1 MSTDKVATLLN
12 PASVAILGARENPSG
27 WTARIFANLVRFEF
41 DGPVYP
47 VNPNH
52 ERIWGVECFPDL
64 RSLPAVPD
72 HLVVMRAAAS
82 VPGILREAAAM
93 GARSA
98 TLYATGF
105 SESGTAEGRALEA
118 ELREAIE
125 DTGLAV
131 SGPNCLGNLSARARL
146 LTLPDDRVQE
156 LVPGPVAMVG
166 QSGTTT
172 PSIARTLM
180 DRGID
185 VSYVVTSGNE
195 AGLVTADYVRYF
207 VTDPEVRLIFCLVEA
222 VRRSGDF
229 LAACRAARDAG
240 KPVVVLKMGVSEGG
254 RRAALSHTGSLAG
267 RVEAFDAVAGPAGVI
282 RVESADGA
290 VGVIEMLLH
299 ASEPKGEGVGVLVYS
314 GGVRGLAEDAADR
327 HRVPLPEFAQETRAR
342 IRELL
347 GAGQPVS
354 NPLDANGY
362 LNRPLEDV
370 LKVVE
375 AVRNDP
381 GVGMVLFQEDLP
393 PHEGANDANR
403 RRAARVLATLEAI
416 DDRFLG
422 PAEKPFALTSP
433 ASYDLTEFSRAAR
446 NRFPHVPCLNEPER
460 AFRAIRAV
468 LDYRRNVREA
478 GAATAPAS
486 PMSGTPASAPGSAEA
501 TARVESPRRPGRLP
515 HQGVAVHEAEATAR
529 IETLRRRA
537 EGASAAFPLSEP
549 ESKEL
554 VAAFGIPLIE
564 EGLARTGEEAQALAE
579 RIGYPVVVKGVAAA
593 LTHKSDAG
601 AVRVNVGDA
610 AAVER
615 ACREIARNVAAHDP
629 DLRLDGWLVARMAP
643 AGLELVLGMQRD
655 PEMGAVIMFGA
666 GGVWLELVKD
676 VAFGPPGISR
686 EGAARLI
693 ESTRIGRLLD
703 GYRGA
708 GPYDRDAVVDALVAL
723 GRLASAAGDV
733 IESVDVNPFL
743 ACPRGAGGLALDAL
757 AVVAAGTRER

>member
-1 MSTDKVATLLN
+1 MSNDKVATLLN
-12 PASVAILGARENPSG
+12 PTSVAILGARENPSG
-27 WTARIFANLVRFEF
+27 WTARIFANLVRFKF

-52 ERIWGVECFPDL
+52 ERIWGVDCFPDL
-64 RSLPAVPD
+64 PSLPTVPD

-82 VPGILREAAAM
+82 VPGILREAAGM
-93 GARSA
+93 GTRSA

-105 SESGTAEGRALEA
+105 SEAGTDAGRTLEA

-125 DTGLAV
+125 DTGLAI

-146 LTLPDDRVQE
+146 LTLPDDRIEE

-172 PSIARTLM
+172 PGIARTLM

-185 VSYVVTSGNE
+185 VSYVITSGNE
-195 AGLVTADYVRYF
+195 TGLITADYIRYF

-222 VRRSGDF
+222 VRRAEDF
-229 LAACRAARDAG
+229 LAACRDARDAG

-267 RVEAFDAVAGPAGVI
+267 RVEAFDAVAGPAGAI

-290 VGVIEMLLH
+290 VNVIDMLLH
-299 ASEPKGEGVGVLVYS
+299 ASEPRGENVGGLVYS

-327 HRVPLPEFAQETRAR
+327 HRVPLPEFAPETRAR
-342 IRELL
+342 LRELL
-347 GAGQPVS
+347 GEAQPIS
-354 NPLDANGY
+354 NPLDGNGY
-362 LNRPLEDV
+362 LTNRPLDDA

-375 AVRNDP
+375 AVYNDP
-381 GVGMVLFQEDLP
+381 GVDMVVFQEDLP

-403 RRAARVLATLEAI
+403 RRAARVLATMEAI
-416 DDRFLG
+416 DKQFLG
-422 PAEKPFALTSP
+422 ADRKPFALISP
-433 ASYDLTEFSRAAR
+433 ASYDLTHFSRSAR
-446 NRFPHVPCLNEPER
+446 QRFPHMACLNEPER

-468 LDYRRNVREA
+468 MDYRRRCREA
-478 GAATAPAS
+478 EAAKATAPA
-486 PMSGTPASAPGSAEA
+486 ADV
-501 TARVESPRRPGRLP
+501 TARVE
-515 HQGVAVHEAEATAR
+515 
-529 IETLRRRA
+529 TLRKRTVDA
-537 EGASAAFPLSEP
+537 DAPFPLTEP

-554 VAAFGIPLIE
+554 VGAFGIPLIE
-564 EGLARTGEEAQALAE
+564 EGLARTEDEAKDLAE
-579 RIGYPVVVKGVAAA
+579 RIGYPVVVKGVAAD

-610 AAVER
+610 AAMQE
-615 ACREIARNVAAHDP
+615 ACREIMRNVAAYDP
-629 DLRLDGWLVARMAP
+629 GIRLEGWLVARMAP
-643 AGLELVLGMQRD
+643 PGLELVLGMQRD

-693 ESTRIGRLLD
+693 DSTRAGRLLE
-703 GYRGA
+703 GYRGE
-708 GPYDRDAVVDALVAL
+708 GPYDRDAAIDALVAL
-723 GRLASAAGDV
+723 GRLAAAAGDV
-733 IESVDVNPFL
+733 VESLDINPFVL
-743 ACPRGAGGLALDAL
+743 YSKGTGGLALDAL
-757 AVVAAGTRER
+757 AVIGPGATGSTRER

>member
-1 MSTDKVATLLN
+1 
-12 PASVAILGARENPSG
+12 
-27 WTARIFANLVRFEF
+27 
-41 DGPVYP
+41 
-47 VNPNH
+47 
-52 ERIWGVECFPDL
+52 
-64 RSLPAVPD
+64 
-72 HLVVMRAAAS
+72 
-82 VPGILREAAAM
+82 M
-93 GARSA
+93 GTRSA

-105 SESGTAEGRALEA
+105 SESGTDAGRALEA
-118 ELREAIE
+118 ELRAAIE
-125 DTGLAV
+125 ETGLAI

-185 VSYVVTSGNE
+185 VSYVITSGNE
-195 AGLVTADYVRYF
+195 VGLATADYIRYF

-222 VRRSGDF
+222 VRRAEDF

-282 RVESADGA
+282 RVQSADGA
-290 VGVIEMLLH
+290 VDVIEMLLH
-299 ASEPKGEGVGVLVYS
+299 ASEPRGERVGGLVYS

-347 GAGQPVS
+347 GDAQPIS

-370 LKVVE
+370 LKVVQ
-375 AVRNDP
+375 AVHDDP
-381 GVGMVLFQEDLP
+381 GVDMIVFQEDLP

-403 RRAARVLATLEAI
+403 RRAARVLATIEAI
-416 DDRFLG
+416 DKRFLG
-422 PAEKPFALTSP
+422 PGRKPFVLTSP
-433 ASYDLTEFSRAAR
+433 ASYDLTDFSRAAR
-446 NRFPHVPCLNEPER
+446 RRFPNVPCLNEPER

-468 LDYRRNVREA
+468 LDYRRHAREA
-478 GAATAPAS
+478 GAVTAPDL
-486 PMSGTPASAPGSAEA
+486 PAA
-501 TARVESPRRPGRLP
+501 L
-515 HQGVAVHEAEATAR
+515 TAR
-529 IETLRRRA
+529 IATLRERSA
-537 EGASAAFPLSEP
+537 AASAEFPLTEP

-554 VAAFGIPLIE
+554 VGAFGIPLAE
-564 EGLARTGEEAQALAE
+564 EGLAHAEQEAQDIAE
-579 RIGYPVVVKGVAAA
+579 RLGYPVVAKGVAAD

-601 AVRVNVGDA
+601 AVCLNLSDA
-610 AAVER
+610 AGVQQ
-615 ACREIARNVAAHDP
+615 ACRDIARNVAAYDANI
-629 DLRLDGWLVARMAP
+629 RLDGWLVARMAP

-655 PEMGAVIMFGA
+655 PEMGAVVMFGA
-666 GGVWLELVKD
+666 GGVWLELMKD
-676 VAFGPPGISR
+676 VAFGPPGLSR
-686 EGAARLI
+686 AGAGRLI
-693 ESTRIGRLLD
+693 DSTRIGRLLD
-703 GYRGA
+703 GYRGE

-723 GRLASAAGDV
+723 GRLAAAAGDV
-733 IESVDVNPFL
+733 VESLDINPFL
-743 ACPRGAGGLALDAL
+743 VSPKGEGGLALDAL
-757 AVVAAGTRER
+757 AVIGAGAVPPSSRT

>member
-1 MSTDKVATLLN
+1 MSTGTSTDKVATLLN
-12 PASVAILGARENPSG
+12 PTSVAILGARENPSG
-27 WTARIFANLVRFEF
+27 WTARIFANLIRFEF
-41 DGPVYP
+41 GGPVYP

-64 RSLPAVPD
+64 RSLPTVPD

-93 GARSA
+93 GTRSA

-105 SESGTAEGRALEA
+105 SESGTDAGRALET
-118 ELREAIE
+118 ELRTAIE
-125 DTGLAV
+125 ETGLAI

-180 DRGID
+180 ERGID
-185 VSYVVTSGNE
+185 VSYVITSGNE
-195 AGLVTADYVRYF
+195 TGLITADYIRYF
-207 VTDPEVRLIFCLVEA
+207 VTDPEVRLVFCLVEA
-222 VRRSGDF
+222 VRRADEF
-229 LAACRAARDAG
+229 LAACRMARDAG

-290 VGVIEMLLH
+290 VNVIDMLLH
-299 ASEPKGEGVGVLVYS
+299 TSEPRGENVGGLVYS

-327 HRVPLPEFAQETRAR
+327 HRVPLPEFAPEDPGAPAR
-342 IRELL
+342 TPGRGPTHQQPPGRQRLPHQPPAGGRPQGRGRRLQRPRRGHGGVAGGPAAPRGRQRRQPPPRRE
-347 GAGQPVS
+347 GAGHHGGHRQAVS
-354 NPLDANGY
+354 
-362 LNRPLEDV
+362 R
-370 LKVVE
+370 
-375 AVRNDP
+375 
-381 GVGMVLFQEDLP
+381 
-393 PHEGANDANR
+393 GA
-403 RRAARVLATLEAI
+403 
-416 DDRFLG
+416 DR
-422 PAEKPFALTSP
+422 KPFALISP
-433 ASYDLTEFSRAAR
+433 ASYDLTEFSRTAR
-446 NRFPHVPCLNEPER
+446 RRFPHMACLNEPER

-468 LDYRRNVREA
+468 MDYRRRCREA
-478 GAATAPAS
+478 ETAPA
-486 PMSGTPASAPGSAEA
+486 PALPDAV
-501 TARVESPRRPGRLP
+501 TARVELLRQRAAG
-515 HQGVAVHEAEATAR
+515 AT
-529 IETLRRRA
+529 T
-537 EGASAAFPLSEP
+537 AFPLTEP

-554 VAAFGIPLIE
+554 VSAFGVPLIE
-564 EGLARTGEEAQALAE
+564 EGLAGTEREARDLAE
-579 RIGYPVVVKGVAAA
+579 RIGYPVVVKGVAAD

-601 AVRVNVGDA
+601 AVRVNLGDA
-610 AAVER
+610 AAVEQ
-615 ACREIARNVAAHDP
+615 ACRDIARNVAAHAP
-629 DLRLDGWLVARMAP
+629 GIRLEGWLVARMAT

-666 GGVWLELVKD
+666 GGVWLELVRD

-693 ESTRIGRLLD
+693 DSTRAGRLLE
-703 GYRGA
+703 GYRGE

-723 GRLASAAGDV
+723 GRLAAAAGDV
-733 IESVDVNPFL
+733 IESLDINPFL
-743 ACPRGAGGLALDAL
+743 VYPKGAGGMVLDAL
-757 AVVAAGTRER
+757 AVIGPGAAGSTQER

>member
-12 PASVAILGARENPSG
+12 PTSVAILGARENPSG
-27 WTARIFANLVRFEF
+27 WTARIFANLVRFDF

-52 ERIWGVECFPDL
+52 ERIWDVECFPDL
-64 RSLPAVPD
+64 RSLPTVPD

-93 GARSA
+93 GTRSA

-105 SESGTAEGRALEA
+105 SESGTDAGRALEA
-118 ELREAIE
+118 ELRAAIE
-125 DTGLAV
+125 ETGLAI

-185 VSYVVTSGNE
+185 VSYVITSGNE
-195 AGLVTADYVRYF
+195 VGLVTADYIRYF

-222 VRRSGDF
+222 VRRADDF

-267 RVEAFDAVAGPAGVI
+267 QVEAFDAVAGPAGVI
-282 RVESADGA
+282 RVESADRA
-290 VGVIEMLLH
+290 VDVIEMLLH
-299 ASEPKGEGVGVLVYS
+299 ASEPRGENAGVLVYS

-327 HRVPLPEFAQETRAR
+327 HRVPLPEFAPETQAR

-347 GAGQPVS
+347 GQNQPIS

-370 LKVVE
+370 LKVVT
-375 AVRNDP
+375 AVHDDP
-381 GVGMVLFQEDLP
+381 GVDMIVFQEDLP

-403 RRAARVLATLEAI
+403 RRAARVLSTIEAI
-416 DDRFLG
+416 DKRFLG
-422 PAEKPFALTSP
+422 PGKKPFALISP
-433 ASYDLTEFSRAAR
+433 ASYDLTEFSRANR
-446 NRFPHVPCLNEPER
+446 QRFPNVPCLNEPDR

-468 LDYRRNVREA
+468 LDYRRNARQAET
-478 GAATAPAS
+478 AAPSVPDSAS
-486 PMSGTPASAPGSAEA
+486 
-501 TARVESPRRPGRLP
+501 ARVEALRQRS
-515 HQGVAVHEAEATAR
+515 ATA
-529 IETLRRRA
+529 A
-537 EGASAAFPLSEP
+537 NAFALTEP

-554 VAAFGIPLIE
+554 VGAFGVPLLD
-564 EGLARTGEEAQALAE
+564 EGVARTEREARETAE
-579 RIGYPVVVKGVAAA
+579 RIGYPVVVKGVAAD

-615 ACREIARNVAAHDP
+615 ACREIARNVAAYDP
-629 DLRLDGWLVARMAP
+629 GIQLEGWLVAGMAP

-655 PEMGAVIMFGA
+655 PEMGAVVMFGA

-676 VAFGPPGISR
+676 VAFGPPGLSR

-693 ESTRIGRLLD
+693 DSTRVGRLLD
-703 GYRGA
+703 GYRGE
-708 GPYDRDAVVDALVAL
+708 GPYDRDAVVNALVAL
-723 GRLASAAGDV
+723 GCLAAAAGDV
-733 IESVDVNPFL
+733 IDSLDINPFL
-743 ACPRGAGGLALDAL
+743 VLPKGQGGLALDAL
-757 AVVAAGTRER
+757 AVVGPGAGR

>member
-1 MSTDKVATLLN
+1 MSTEKVATLLN

-27 WTARIFANLVRFEF
+27 WTARIFANLIRFGF

-52 ERIWGVECFPDL
+52 ERMWGVECFPDL
-64 RSLPAVPD
+64 RSLPMVPD

-93 GARSA
+93 GTRSA

-105 SESGTAEGRALEA
+105 SEAGTDAGRALEA
-118 ELREAIE
+118 ELRLAVEE
-125 DTGLAV
+125 TGLAV

-146 LTLPDDRVQE
+146 LTLPDDRMQE

-195 AGLVTADYVRYF
+195 TGLVTADYIRYF

-222 VRRSGDF
+222 VRRAEDF
-229 LAACRAARDAG
+229 LAACRVARDAG

-267 RVEAFDAVAGPAGVI
+267 QVEAFDAVAGPAGVI
-282 RVESADGA
+282 RVQSADGA
-290 VGVIEMLLH
+290 VDVIDLLLH
-299 ASEPKGEGVGVLVYS
+299 ASEPRGEGVGALVYS

-327 HRVPLPEFAQETRAR
+327 HRVPLPEFAPETRAR

-347 GAGQPVS
+347 GDGQPIS

-362 LNRPLEDV
+362 LNRPLDDV
-370 LKVVE
+370 LNVVD
-375 AVRNDP
+375 AVYNDP
-381 GVGMVLFQEDLP
+381 GVDMVVFQEDLP

-416 DDRFLG
+416 DNRFLG
-422 PAEKPFALTSP
+422 PDRKPFALTSP
-433 ASYDLTEFSRAAR
+433 ASYDLTDFSRAAR
-446 NRFPHVPCLNEPER
+446 RRFPHVPCLNEPER

-468 LDYRRNVREA
+468 MDYRRNAREA
-478 GAATAPAS
+478 KAVTTTALPDSLTTRIEALRERSAAATA
-486 PMSGTPASAPGSAEA
+486 E
-501 TARVESPRRPGRLP
+501 
-515 HQGVAVHEAEATAR
+515 
-529 IETLRRRA
+529 
-537 EGASAAFPLSEP
+537 FPLTEP

-554 VAAFGIPLIE
+554 LGAFGIPLSE
-564 EGLARTGEEAQALAE
+564 EGLARTEQEAQDTAE
-579 RIGYPVVVKGVAAA
+579 RIGYPVVVKGVAAD

-601 AVRVNVGDA
+601 AVRVNLGDA
-610 AAVER
+610 AAVRR
-615 ACREIARNVAAHDP
+615 ACRDVTRNVAAHDP
-629 DLRLDGWLVARMAP
+629 SIHLDGWLVARMAP
-643 AGLELVLGMQRD
+643 PGLELVLGMQRD
-655 PEMGAVIMFGA
+655 PEMGAVVMFGA
-666 GGVWLELVKD
+666 GGVWLELMKD

-693 ESTRIGRLLD
+693 DSTRIGRLLD
-703 GYRGA
+703 GYRGE
-708 GPYDRDAVVDALVAL
+708 GPYDRDAVLDALLAL
-723 GRLASAAGDV
+723 GRLAAAAGDV
-733 IESVDVNPFL
+733 IESLDINPFL
-743 ACPRGAGGLALDAL
+743 VRPKGAGGLALDAL
-757 AVVAAGTRER
+757 AVIGPGARR

>member
-12 PASVAILGARENPSG
+12 PTSVAILGARENPSG
-27 WTARIFANLVRFEF
+27 WTARIFANLIRFEF

-52 ERIWGVECFPDL
+52 EHIWGVECFPDL
-64 RSLPAVPD
+64 RSLPTVPD

-93 GARSA
+93 GTRSA
-98 TLYATGF
+98 TLYAVGF
-105 SESGTAEGRALEA
+105 SESGTDAGRALEA
-118 ELREAIE
+118 ELRTAIE
-125 DTGLAV
+125 DTGLAI

-172 PSIARTLM
+172 PGIARTLM

-185 VSYVVTSGNE
+185 VSYVITSGNE
-195 AGLVTADYVRYF
+195 TGLITADYIRYF

-222 VRRSGDF
+222 VRRADEF
-229 LAACRAARDAG
+229 LAACRMARDAG

-290 VGVIEMLLH
+290 VNVIDMLLH
-299 ASEPKGEGVGVLVYS
+299 ASEPRGENVGGLVYS

-327 HRVPLPEFAQETRAR
+327 HRVPLPEFAPETRAR
-342 IRELL
+342 LRELL
-347 GAGQPVS
+347 GEAQPIS
-354 NPLDANGY
+354 NPLDGNGY
-362 LNRPLEDV
+362 LTNRPLDDA

-375 AVRNDP
+375 AVYNDP
-381 GVGMVLFQEDLP
+381 GVDMVVMQEDLP

-403 RRAARVLATLEAI
+403 RRAARVLATMEAI
-416 DDRFLG
+416 DKRFLG
-422 PAEKPFALTSP
+422 ADRKPFALISP
-433 ASYDLTEFSRAAR
+433 ASYDLTEFSRTAR
-446 NRFPHVPCLNEPER
+446 RRFPHIACLNEPER

-468 LDYRRNVREA
+468 MDYRQRCR
-478 GAATAPAS
+478 GAETATAPAL
-486 PMSGTPASAPGSAEA
+486 PDTA
-501 TARVESPRRPGRLP
+501 TACVELLRQRAAG
-515 HQGVAVHEAEATAR
+515 AT
-529 IETLRRRA
+529 T
-537 EGASAAFPLSEP
+537 AFPLTEP

-554 VAAFGIPLIE
+554 VSAFGVPLIE
-564 EGLARTGEEAQALAE
+564 EGLAGTEQEARDLAE
-579 RIGYPVVVKGVAAA
+579 RIGYPVVVKGVAPD

-610 AAVER
+610 TAVAQ
-615 ACREIARNVAAHDP
+615 ACRDIEHNVAAHDP
-629 DLRLDGWLVARMAP
+629 GIRLDGWLVARMATP
-643 AGLELVLGMQRD
+643 GLELVLGMQRD

-666 GGVWLELVKD
+666 GGVWLELVRD

-693 ESTRIGRLLD
+693 DSTRVGRLLE
-703 GYRGA
+703 GYRGE

-723 GRLASAAGDV
+723 GRLAAAAGDV
-733 IESVDVNPFL
+733 IESLDINPFL
-743 ACPRGAGGLALDAL
+743 VYPKGAGGMALDAL
-757 AVVAAGTRER
+757 AVIEPGMAVSTQER

>member
-1 MSTDKVATLLN
+1 MSTNTSTDKVATLLN
-12 PASVAILGARENPSG
+12 PTSVAILGARENPSG
-27 WTARIFANLVRFEF
+27 WTARIFANLIRFDF

-52 ERIWGVECFPDL
+52 ERMWGVECFPDL
-64 RSLPAVPD
+64 RSLPTVPD

-82 VPGILREAAAM
+82 VSGILREAAAM
-93 GARSA
+93 GTRSA

-105 SESGTAEGRALEA
+105 SEAGTDAGRALEA
-118 ELREAIE
+118 ELRTAIE
-125 DTGLAV
+125 ETGLAI

-172 PSIARTLM
+172 PNIARTLM

-185 VSYVVTSGNE
+185 VSYVITSGNE
-195 AGLVTADYVRYF
+195 VGLATADYIRYF
-207 VTDPEVRLIFCLVEA
+207 VTDPAVRLIFCLVEA
-222 VRRSGDF
+222 VRRSEDF

-282 RVESADGA
+282 RVQSADGA

-299 ASEPKGEGVGVLVYS
+299 ASEPRGEGMGVLVYS

-327 HRVPLPEFAQETRAR
+327 HRVPLPEFAPETRAR

-347 GAGQPVS
+347 GDAQPIS

-370 LKVVE
+370 LKVVQ
-375 AVRNDP
+375 AVHDDP
-381 GVGMVLFQEDLP
+381 GVDMIVFQEDLP

-403 RRAARVLATLEAI
+403 RRAARVLATIEAI
-416 DDRFLG
+416 DKRFLG
-422 PAEKPFALTSP
+422 PGRKPFVLISP
-433 ASYDLTEFSRAAR
+433 ASYDLTDFSRAAR
-446 NRFPHVPCLNEPER
+446 RRFPNVPCLNEPDR

-468 LDYRRNVREA
+468 LDYRRHSREA
-478 GAATAPAS
+478 AAVPAPDLPATLTARIATLRERAAAATA
-486 PMSGTPASAPGSAEA
+486 E
-501 TARVESPRRPGRLP
+501 LP
-515 HQGVAVHEAEATAR
+515 LT
-529 IETLRRRA
+529 
-537 EGASAAFPLSEP
+537 EP

-554 VAAFGIPLIE
+554 VSAFGIPLTE
-564 EGLARTGEEAQALAE
+564 EGLARTEQEARDIAE
-579 RIGYPVVVKGVAAA
+579 RIGYPVVVKGVAAD

-601 AVRVNVGDA
+601 AVRVDLGGPEA
-610 AAVER
+610 LR
-615 ACREIARNVAAHDP
+615 QACRDITNNVAAYDP
-629 DLRLDGWLVARMAP
+629 GIRLEGWLVARMAP

-655 PEMGAVIMFGA
+655 PEMGAVVMFGA
-666 GGVWLELVKD
+666 GGVWLELMKD
-676 VAFGPPGISR
+676 VAFGPPGLNR
-686 EGAARLI
+686 AGAGRLI
-693 ESTRIGRLLD
+693 DSTRIGRLLD
-703 GYRGA
+703 GYRGE

-723 GRLASAAGDV
+723 GRLAAAAGDV
-733 IESVDVNPFL
+733 IESLDINPFL
-743 ACPRGAGGLALDAL
+743 AGPKGEGGLALDAL
-757 AVVAAGTRER
+757 AVIEARARER